1 MSCVKF
7 TREGT
12 GFINTHEFKTTISR
26 IFSKRPD
33 ITVYEG
39 YSVTYI
45 SLQLAYYMGF
55 TTVLLVG
62 CDHRYK
68 QNEENHFVDGYGDAM
83 NWNERSLAKGEGGII
98 EAMIMARIEYEKD
111 NRRIINLTQDSNLK
125 VFEIDNINNWY
136 QYSNTV

>member
-1 MSCVKF
+1 
-7 TREGT
+7 
-12 GFINTHEFKTTISR
+12 
-26 IFSKRPD
+26 
-33 ITVYEG
+33 
-39 YSVTYI
+39 
-45 SLQLAYYMGF
+45 
-55 TTVLLVG
+55 LVG